1 MALFALERVTLVRGG
16 RVVLGGLDLLLADGA
31 TAIVGASGIG
41 KSTLL
46 RVLNR
51 LTDRQRG
58 VVRYR
63 GPDVRELDVLALRRE
78 VGLVPQLPALR
89 IIRLAGP

>member
-16 RVVLGGLDLLLADGA
+16 RVVLGDLDLLLADGA

-51 LTDRQRG
+51 LTDRPAARRG
-58 VVRYR
+58 
-63 GPDVRELDVLALRRE
+63 ALPR
-78 VGLVPQLPALR
+78 P
-89 IIRLAGP
+89 

>member
-63 GPDVRELDVLALRRE
+63 GRDVRELDVLALRRE

-89 IIRLAGP
+89 IIRLASP